1 MINPSFCAIFLTSDL
16 TNSPIGN
23 KVFEASVTRPVEIR
37 FENQPSSKILGHREL
52 PLAIVDLKVD
62 LPISNFAKIEDA
74 RRLSRE
80 QFIARR
86 GLI

>member
-1 MINPSFCAIFLTSDL
+1 
-16 TNSPIGN
+16 
-23 KVFEASVTRPVEIR
+23 VEIR